1 MTQYDNTNRGALFK
15 NDKQGNESRPDY
27 TGNLNVAGMEYRVSA
42 WLKTGKSGAKFMS
55 LSVQPK
61 QEQRVPTMAE
71 QAKAKGQPE
80 PFVDDDIP
88 F

>member
-27 TGNLNVAGMEYRVSA
+27 TGTLNVAGMEYKLSA
-42 WLKTGKSGAKFMS
+42 WLKVGKSGAKFMS
-55 LSVQPK
+55 LNVQPK
-61 QEQRVPTMAE
+61 QAATLADKPVAL
-71 QAKAKGQPE
+71 QPAA
-80 PFVDDDIP
+80 FDDEIP

>member
-1 MTQYDNTNRGALFK
+1 MSYSNENRGALFK

-27 TGNLNVAGMEYRVSA
+27 TGNLNVAGVDYRISA
-42 WLKTGKSGAKFMS
+42 WLKVGKSGAKFMS

-61 QEQRVPTMAE
+61 QAATLAE
-71 QAKAKGQPE
+71 KPVALQPAQ
-80 PFVDDDIP
+80 FQDDDLDSIP

>member
-27 TGNLNVAGMEYRVSA
+27 TGNLNVAGTEYRISA
-42 WLKTGKSGAKFMS
+42 WLKVGKSGAKFMS
-55 LSVQPK
+55 LSVQAK
-61 QEQRVPTMAE
+61 QAQTLAE
-71 QAKAKGQPE
+71 KPVALQPA
-80 PFVDDDIP
+80 PFEDDEIP

>member
-1 MTQYDNTNRGALFK
+1 MSQYDNTNRGALFK

-27 TGNLNVAGMEYRVSA
+27 TGNLNVAGTEYKISA
-42 WLKTGKSGAKFMS
+42 WLKVGKSGAKFMS

-61 QEQRVPTMAE
+61 QAPTLAE
-71 QAKAKGQPE
+71 KPVTLQPA
-80 PFVDDDIP
+80 PFMDDEIG